1 MANKVY
7 QIAETDITWLSSGG
21 TNALTLTSL
30 SAGAGRQGAQ
40 HDFGTSARPIR
51 FAWRA
56 WVKANATP
64 TVGQIIEIYAKTSDG
79 TNPDNSDG
87 TTDAAVSAA
96 GKLLNLV
103 RLGAISIDQAS
114 TTPTFVASGIVELP
128 ARYFQPVVWNAQ
140 ASVALSSTGSDHGF
154 KLTPIVDEI
163 Q

>member
-7 QIAETDITWLSSGG
+7 QIAETDITWLASGG

-30 SAGAGRQGAQ
+30 SAGAGRQGAR

-56 WVKANATP
+56 WIKANATP
-64 TVGQIIEIYAKTSDG
+64 TVGQVIEVYIKTSDG
-79 TNPDNSDG
+79 THSDNSDG
-87 TTDAAVSAA
+87 TSDSAVSS
-96 GKLLNLV
+96 GDKRHNLQ
-103 RLGAISIDQAS
+103 RLGIIVIDQAS
-114 TTPTFVASGIVELP
+114 TTPEFVASGMVELP
-128 ARYFQPVVWNAQ
+128 HRYVQPVLWNAMS
-140 ASVALSSTGSDHGF
+140 AIALSATASDHGF

>member
-7 QIAETDITWLSSGG
+7 QVAESDITWLASGG
-21 TNALTLTSL
+21 TNVLTLTSL
-30 SAGAGRQGAQ
+30 AAGAGRQGAQ
-40 HDFGTSARPIR
+40 HDFGTSPRPIR

-64 TVGQIIEIYAKTSDG
+64 TVGQVIEIYAKTSDG
-79 TNPDNSDG
+79 SHPDNSDG
-87 TTDAAVSAA
+87 TSDAAVSAA

-103 RLGAISIDQAS
+103 RLGAIVIDQAS
-114 TTPTFVASGIVELP
+114 TTPEFVASGMVELP
-128 ARYFQPVVWNAQ
+128 HRYFQPVLWNAMT
-140 ASVALSSTGSDHGF
+140 SVALSGTAADHGF